1 MIRQAIAFAAFWL
14 ASTLGQAAE
23 VAVLKSG
30 DSPAWRPAIEALRR
44 SATGHTITEYDLK
57 DDKAEALRVLAEL
70 KPKAPILVAMGPLA
84 AQSAREST
92 PDLPMIFCMIQ
103 DPGQLGLLGG
113 VNTLG
118 VAFSVPVKNQ
128 LAAFRAVNPRG
139 VRIGVIFGSDATA
152 RLVQEAM
159 LASHVL
165 RLNLIEKRVASEKD
179 VPATLR
185 GMLKGPEA
193 VDALWLPPDPMLLGD
208 AARRFLLS
216 ETLKAGKPLYAFS
229 AALVA
234 EGALVSNG
242 PDVASVG
249 EQVAELVNRVAAGE
263 RGGRGGRGELLVPR
277 GELVINKRMAERL
290 KLEIPADALAQASRV
305 F

>member
-1 MIRQAIAFAAFWL
+1 MTKQAIALTALWL
-14 ASTLGQAAE
+14 APALGQAAE

-30 DSPAWRPAIEALRR
+30 DSPTWRPALEALRR
-44 SATGHTITEYDLK
+44 SAAGHTITEYELK
-57 DDKAEALRVLAEL
+57 GDKLEALRVLAEL
-70 KPKAPILVAMGPLA
+70 KPRAPILVAMGALA
-84 AQSAREST
+84 AQSARESA
-92 PDLPMIFCMIQ
+92 PELPMIFCMIQ
-103 DPGQLGLLGG
+103 DPGQLGLLGAA
-113 VNTLG
+113 NTLG

-139 VRIGVIFGSDATA
+139 VRVGVIHGSEAVA
-152 RLVQEAM
+152 RLVQEAL
-159 LASHVL
+159 LAARVV

-179 VPATLR
+179 VPEALR
-185 GMLKGPEA
+185 ALLKGSEA

-208 AARRFLLS
+208 ETRRFLLS
-216 ETLKAGKPLYAFS
+216 ETLKAGKPLYASS

-249 EQVAELVNRVAAGE
+249 EQLAELVNRVAAGE
-263 RGGRGGRGELLVPR
+263 HGGRGGLLVPR